1 MKAKKTLCN
10 MAAAED
16 DMADLLNWLDAE
28 PAALSLDVRL
38 QAALL
43 RAATEHSEAHGLSK
57 TGLPILTTTAVSS
70 LRDGRSGGGI

>member
-1 MKAKKTLCN
+1 

-16 DMADLLNWLDAE
+16 DMAGLLDWLEAE

-43 RAATEHSEAHGLSK
+43 RAATEHNEAQGLSE
-57 TGLPILTTTAVSS
+57 TGLPIE
-70 LRDGRSGGGI
+70 